1 MHISLCCIPW
11 VNTILFVSYISVEK
25 KKGAMGAFFFVLTC
39 KNLQET
45 LLFEKHDE
53 KNKCTTICGFKER
66 ENIHVFLLLMHLIS
80 L

>member
-1 MHISLCCIPW
+1 
-11 VNTILFVSYISVEK
+11 
-25 KKGAMGAFFFVLTC
+25 MGAFFFVLTC

-53 KNKCTTICGFKER
+53 KNKCATICGFKER